1 MRLGHFKEF
10 VLEFR
15 GGETKQTA
23 RPRGN
28 SFPPPLGVIEVI
40 HAASMGTF
48 VTQRKRVLT
57 MVLTEATRR
66 TTHKEEVEVCS
77 VANCV

>member
-1 MRLGHFKEF
+1 MRLGYFKEF

-15 GGETKQTA
+15 GGETKQIA

-28 SFPPPLGVIEVI
+28 TFPPPLGVIEVI
-40 HAASMGTF
+40 HVASMGTF

-57 MVLTEATRR
+57 MVPTEATEKNNTQRR
-66 TTHKEEVEVCS
+66 S
-77 VANCV
+77 